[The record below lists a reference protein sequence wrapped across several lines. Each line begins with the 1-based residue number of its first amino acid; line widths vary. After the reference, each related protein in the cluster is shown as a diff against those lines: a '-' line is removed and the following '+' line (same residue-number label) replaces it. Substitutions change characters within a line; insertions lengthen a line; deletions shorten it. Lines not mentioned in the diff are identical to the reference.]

1 MGFNFIAVS
10 GFGWSGASAFVDLLK
25 EFNGIGGIET
35 NQVRKWSGGIEFRMP
50 KDPHGL
56 IDLESALIDNWEF
69 IRHDIAIKDFR
80 NYVAMLS
87 RDTGLL
93 KKNGK
98 ALSRKLFVDLIGE
111 TNVFL
116 EKITDFTYSGN
127 THVHRYYLS
136 NIMSIAAKIKSKF
149 NIVNSN
155 QMTMA
160 RPDQEK
166 FIKEVRNYTRNIFN
180 NFSVKN
186 ELNSIVLYQSI
197 PPTNFIKSMRY
208 FDPIK
213 LIIVD
218 RDPRDVYVDLVNSKV
233 LIGADVSDKKEF
245 VDKYILW
252 HKITRSNSD
261 AHHENVLRLTF
272 EELVNDY
279 NDTVDKVV
287 DFTDINTTHSRKKS
301 IFDPSNSSRN
311 IGKWKSFHD
320 QNAIT
325 TIQNEIPFE
334 YI

>member
-149 NIVNSN
+149 NIVNSD

-208 FDPIK
+208 KI
-213 LIIVD
+213 L
-218 RDPRDVYVDLVNSKV
+218 SKV
-233 LIGADVSDKKEF
+233 IYIITQTKKAY
-245 VDKYILW
+245 KPILNLN
-252 HKITRSNSD
+252 K
-261 AHHENVLRLTF
+261 
-272 EELVNDY
+272 
-279 NDTVDKVV
+279 
-287 DFTDINTTHSRKKS
+287 
-301 IFDPSNSSRN
+301 
-311 IGKWKSFHD
+311 
-320 QNAIT
+320 
-325 TIQNEIPFE
+325 
-334 YI
+334 